1 MLGKLLKYDLK
12 ANYLYLM
19 VGYVVYILLT
29 LGFVMSFRWIDRTA
43 GASSLEGTL
52 QMITMLAATILWGT
66 AIIGVVLMTYI
77 LLIRRFYCHMVT
89 DQGYLTLTLPVSV
102 RAHMLSKVISA
113 VIFVLS
119 SVCVL
124 STGVIMVGASFG
136 ETDFIADFLRVAK
149 NVFRQ
154 LGTGFSIL
162 ACVGGILS
170 LLQTILLVYFSIC
183 IGQLCG
189 KHKIWGSIG
198 AYFGISFSIN
208 MLVSIVGLVAG
219 VIGNGGL
226 LYLYTENIYGI
237 LYDLFLLL
245 LCLGYFFGGSWL
257 LENRANL
264 E

>member
-1 MLGKLLKYDLK
+1 MAEVREKVYVKADRNTEVTKRDVTIGDVVKIECTNPVVLTRIKSMKLLK
-12 ANYLYLM
+12 
-19 VGYVVYILLT
+19 
-29 LGFVMSFRWIDRTA
+29 FRDSQEKNKDRVA
-43 GASSLEGTL
+43 
-52 QMITMLAATILWGT
+52 
-66 AIIGVVLMTYI
+66 
-77 LLIRRFYCHMVT
+77 
-89 DQGYLTLTLPVSV
+89 VSI
-102 RAHMLSKVISA
+102 MKVIA
-113 VIFVLS
+113 RIHEEFPHMDIVNL
-119 SVCVL
+119 
-124 STGVIMVGASFG
+124 G
-136 ETDFIADFLRVAK
+136 EADFIADFLRVAK

-162 ACVGGILS
+162 ACVGGILN
-170 LLQTILLVYFSIC
+170 LLHTILLVYFSIC